1 MTDRTTELRDD
12 SAKKLEEDVIGRA
25 TLSYY
30 GDGTIRL
37 DSSYMDRASLADVFD
52 WLDRRSLITKRI
64 TELKANDGTRWYELF
79 GTPGKAARTLIA
91 VRGVCESG
99 PCSPNCPFS
108 GAPVCPSSFEPS
120 DYDALLE
127 WLESEVRDD

>member
-1 MTDRTTELRDD
+1 MSGIYKTCDDDRFELIDKAKARLLEATNIEMRPDEMAVID
-12 SAKKLEEDVIGRA
+12 SILFRCWQMG
-25 TLSYY
+25 
-30 GDGTIRL
+30 
-37 DSSYMDRASLADVFD
+37 
-52 WLDRRSLITKRI
+52 WLDQLRENCYS
-64 TELKANDGTRWYELF
+64 ELF